1 MGAASAKKKIPIVPS
16 FNNQHQE
23 VKMMKSKI
31 LPSLLSWGL
40 ILSALAALSVSV
52 PGMVNAQRS
61 APKPELAATAFSYQ
75 SSLTVKGQPAN
86 GPYDFE
92 LKLYDAATGGH
103 QMGQTQTA
111 SNVHVDNGSF
121 AVFLDFGHVF
131 AGGSHYLEVGV
142 RPGGSSNPFTTLA
155 PRQVVALP
163 GPEALP
169 AQAQVEAQATTPE
182 FWKLGFTSEGASA
195 YNAVIGRVASQVAA
209 FRSNQDT
216 DIFYIFPAP
225 ASQKT
230 VQAARFYILDRTGSY
245 GGTATLTLEIL
256 DYAGALQHSVSAA
269 GVDMEAAAPGIWT
282 DLTLSG
288 TPADLQISPGE
299 FLAFHFALSGAS
311 GGSLDV
317 RPVFEV
323 EVQ

>member
-1 MGAASAKKKIPIVPS
+1 
-16 FNNQHQE
+16 
-23 VKMMKSKI
+23 MMKSKI

-52 PGMVNAQRS
+52 PGMVNAQKS
-61 APKPELAATAFSYQ
+61 APKSDLTATAFSYQ
-75 SSLTVKGQPAN
+75 SGLTVKGQPAN

-92 LKLYDAATGGH
+92 LKLYDAATGGY
-103 QMGQTQTA
+103 QIGQTQTA

-121 AVFLDFGHVF
+121 TVFPDFVF
-131 AGGSHYLEVGV
+131 AGQPLYLEVGV
-142 RPGGSSNPFTTLA
+142 RPGGSSDPFTTLA

-169 AQAQVEAQATTPE
+169 AQDVEAQATTPE
-182 FWKLGFTSEGASA
+182 SWKLGFTSEGVSA
-195 YNAVIGRVASQVAA
+195 YSAVIGRVASEVAA
-209 FRSNQDT
+209 FRSNQAT
-216 DIFYIFPAP
+216 DIYYIFPAP

-230 VQAARFYILDRTGSY
+230 VQAARFYILNRTGSY

-256 DYAGALQHSVSAA
+256 DYASALQHTLSAA
-269 GVDMEAAAPGIWT
+269 GADMGAAATGTWT

-288 TPADLQISPGE
+288 TPTDLEIWPGE
-299 FLAFHFALSGAS
+299 FLAFHFALSGPS
-311 GGSLDV
+311 GGSLDL